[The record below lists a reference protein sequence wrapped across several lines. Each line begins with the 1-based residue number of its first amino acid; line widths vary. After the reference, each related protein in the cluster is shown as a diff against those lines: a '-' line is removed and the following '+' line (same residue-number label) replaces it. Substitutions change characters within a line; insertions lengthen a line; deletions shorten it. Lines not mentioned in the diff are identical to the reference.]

1 MARVRTNFTYG
12 TLSSQL
18 LIAGT
23 TLSSTGLQ
31 YLAAVASP
39 DYAVIILDP
48 NRSAGAPEI
57 VYVTAHTASA
67 TTATISRAQESTS
80 ARQHEAGVLWVHG
93 VVSSD
98 VFDPDGLHDYRD
110 SFLFMGA

>member
-1 MARVRTNFTYG
+1 MARVRTNFVWG

-18 LIAGT
+18 LSGGT
-23 TLSSTGLQ
+23 TLSSTALQ
-31 YLAAVASP
+31 SLGVVASP
-39 DYAVIILDP
+39 DVAIIVIDP
-48 NRSAGAPEI
+48 NATAGAPEI

-67 TTATISRAQESTS
+67 TTATISRAKESTS

-93 VVSSD
+93 VVVSD
-98 VFDPDGLHDYRD
+98 IFDPDGPHDYRD